1 MKLLFIQIGLWL
13 FFILATAHV
22 GVFLVPFGSL
32 AGLAITILSPS
43 ALLSVKIACLLAG
56 SICLILFIYGIKK
69 HWLTKGILMNI
80 AGLYLWCLFGYIALY
95 YAY

>member
-13 FFILATAHV
+13 VFILATAQM
-22 GVFLVPFGSL
+22 GVFLVPFFSL
-32 AGLAITILSPS
+32 TGLAITIFSTS
-43 ALLSVKIACLLAG
+43 ALLSVKMMCLLAG

-69 HWLTKGILMNI
+69 HRLTKGILMNI
-80 AGLYLWCLFGYIALY
+80 AGLYLWCLSGYIALY